1 MASSASDHDICVV
14 GSGIAAMMFAE
25 RVMARGRRVLM
36 LERGREYTF
45 ADRLR
50 RGSHDDPL
58 PFNRSDQRLRHG
70 TRGIG
75 PYLFNPVY
83 NLGGSTNHFYG
94 NTPRFHPAHFEMGAF
109 GGLDRAWPV
118 TYAALE
124 PYYLAAERRL
134 QVSGSSVRTPFPGRF
149 DYPLP
154 PHRPSPSDAACEA
167 IFGVA
172 AVMPVPTVRPS
183 APVGGRPQCC
193 ASDHCNLCP
202 IDSKGTA
209 LNTVYPAIRG
219 KVELRSGL
227 LATEIHVR
235 GRRVDGVTV
244 VDREGK
250 RSRVTARHVVVAA
263 NGVDS
268 CLLLQ
273 RSDGVPKHPTLGRGY
288 MDHPAFELAIY
299 GTGLDTRPG
308 YGSSAQTGM
317 ITTFFERTAEALPVS
332 LLGEIRFAD
341 PLNLTH
347 VREPVAA
354 DVARLA
360 LRSRYSSAATVRAR
374 FEEIWRSTLYLK
386 FLVETQPL
394 MENTVSIGEIRPSG
408 QAIPAIALQLP
419 AYFRDC
425 RRHVQEVI
433 QARLPRATVKHMV
446 TRPGVHHWMGAT
458 RMADSPRDGSVDGHL
473 RYHGL
478 DNLSVLSA
486 STFPSCSSANPTLT
500 LCALALRLGDHLATS

>member
-25 RVMARGRRVLM
+25 RAMAGGRRVLM

-50 RGSHDDPL
+50 RGTHDDPL
-58 PFNRSDQRLRHG
+58 PFNRSDQRLPHG
-70 TRGIG
+70 TKGVG
-75 PYLFNPVY
+75 PYIFNPVY

-94 NTPRFHPAHFEMGAF
+94 NTPRFHPSHFRMGAF

-118 TYAALE
+118 TYEALE

-134 QVSGSSVRTPFPGRF
+134 QVSGDSARTPFPGRF

-154 PHRPSPSDAACEA
+154 PHALSPSDLVCEK
-167 IFGVA
+167 IFGATSVM
-172 AVMPVPTVRPS
+172 AVPSVRPS
-183 APVGGRPQCC
+183 APVDGRPQCC
-193 ASDHCNLCP
+193 ATDRCTLCP
-202 IDSKGTA
+202 MNSKGTA

-219 KVELRSGL
+219 RVELKSGL
-227 LATEIHVR
+227 LATELHVR
-235 GRRVDGVTV
+235 GRRVEGVSV
-244 VDREGK
+244 VDRDGK
-250 RSRVTARHVVVAA
+250 RSRVAARQFVVAA

-273 RSDGVPKHPTLGRGY
+273 RSEGIPKHPTLGHCY
-288 MDHPAFELAIY
+288 MDHPAFELAVY
-299 GTGLDTRPG
+299 ATGLDARPG
-308 YGSSAQTGM
+308 YGNSAQTGM
-317 ITTFFERTAEALPVS
+317 IAAFFERATEALPVS
-332 LLGEIRFAD
+332 MLGEIRFAD
-341 PLNLTH
+341 PLSLTR
-347 VREPVAA
+347 VR
-354 DVARLA
+354 DVVTGDIAGLA
-360 LRSRYSSAATVRAR
+360 LRGELSKAATVRAR
-374 FEEIWRSTLYLK
+374 FEEIWRSTLYLM

-394 MENTVSIGEIRPSG
+394 MENTLSIAEIRPSG
-408 QAIPAIALQLP
+408 QAMPSIALQLP
-419 AYFRDC
+419 AYFHDC
-425 RRHVQEVI
+425 LRHVQAAI
-433 QARLPRATVKHMV
+433 QARLPRAIIKHV
-446 TRPGVHHWMGAT
+446 ETRPGVHHWMGAT
-458 RMADSPRDGSVDGHL
+458 RMADNPRDGSVDPHL

>member
-25 RVMARGRRVLM
+25 RVMTAGRRVLL
-36 LERGREYTF
+36 LERGNEYTF

-50 RGSHDDPL
+50 RGRHEDPL

-75 PYLFNPVY
+75 SYLFNPVY

-94 NTPRFHPAHFEMGAF
+94 NTPRFHPSHFEMGAF
-109 GGLDRAWPV
+109 GGLERAWPV
-118 TYAALE
+118 SYAALE
-124 PYYLAAERRL
+124 PHYLAAERRL
-134 QVSGSSVRTPFPGRF
+134 QVSGNSARTPFPGRF

-154 PHRPSPSDAACEA
+154 PHAASPSDLACEK
-167 IFGVA
+167 IFGPA
-172 AVMPVPTVRPS
+172 SVMQVPTVRPS
-183 APVGGRPQCC
+183 VPVDGRPQCC
-193 ASDHCNLCP
+193 ASDHCVLCP

-209 LNTVYPAIRG
+209 LNTVYPAIREQ
-219 KVELRSGL
+219 VELRSGL
-227 LATEIHVR
+227 LATELHVR
-235 GRRVDGVTV
+235 GRRVEGITV
-244 VDREGK
+244 VDREGN

-273 RSDGVPKHPTLGRGY
+273 RSDGVPKHPTLGRCY

-308 YGSSAQTGM
+308 YGNSAQTGM
-317 ITTFFERTAEALPVS
+317 ITTFFERTADALPVS

-341 PLNLTH
+341 PVNLRH
-347 VREPVAA
+347 VRDVVTA
-354 DVARLA
+354 DVAGLA
-360 LRSRYSSAATVRAR
+360 LRSQYSSAATVRAR

-394 MENTVSIGEIRPSG
+394 MENTLSIAEIRPSG
-408 QAIPAIALQLP
+408 QAIPAIALRLP

-425 RRHVQEVI
+425 MRHVR
-433 QARLPRATVKHMV
+433 ADLASRLPRATIKHV
-446 TRPGVHHWMGAT
+446 ATRPGVHHWMGAT
-458 RMADSPRDGSVDGHL
+458 RMADNPRDGSVDANL